1 MLVKQ
6 ILMSKADGAVVT
18 LAPGSSIS
26 DAARLIADKRIGA
39 VVVSPDGKTV
49 LGILSE
55 RDIVTELG
63 RRGPSCLSDTVDAVM
78 TKTPVTCTV
87 DMVADQILA
96 TMTEGR
102 FRHMPVVG
110 GDGKMV
116 GLITLGDVIKAR
128 LMELSMEKDALEGM
142 IMGH

>member
-6 ILMSKADGAVVT
+6 ILTSKADDKVVT

-26 DAARLIADKRIGA
+26 DAARLIAEKRIGA
-39 VVVSPDGKTV
+39 VVISSNGDNV

-63 RRGPSCLSDTVDAVM
+63 RRGPACLSDTADDVM
-78 TKTPVTCTV
+78 TKNPVTCTV
-87 DMVADQILA
+87 DMAADQILA

-110 GDGKMV
+110 ADGKMI